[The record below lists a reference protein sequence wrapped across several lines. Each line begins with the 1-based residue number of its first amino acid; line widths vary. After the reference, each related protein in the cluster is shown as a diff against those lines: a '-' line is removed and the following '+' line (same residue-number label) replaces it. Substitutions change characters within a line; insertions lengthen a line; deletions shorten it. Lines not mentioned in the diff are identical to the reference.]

1 MIVFLLYV
9 AFFCALAVY
18 DAKHAKTVRGFFVN
32 DNRSGSIQVGF
43 SLIASCVG
51 GSATIGMCGLAW
63 KVGLP
68 AIWWLA
74 SGAIGLAFL
83 TLTLARRICRTRALT
98 MPEMVK
104 THLGRYAMPVMVFVI
119 WVAWISILAAQFSA
133 MSRIVSGLTDWPLQ
147 RSLVAGAVF
156 ITFYTLLGGQTSVLR
171 SDVVQFLVLLLGLV
185 ILLAWVCF
193 HAPVAVWEN
202 SDWRLLNDRF
212 TLSRWTYFMLLMGGS
227 YVVCP
232 MLFSRFLSARSEAC
246 AFRAGWLS
254 VFGLLLTALVIVL
267 IGIGATGILP
277 SGDGSGDAVLMTLI
291 GRMPAV
297 FRVFL
302 ALAMMSA
309 IVSSAD
315 SCLLAVSTV
324 LSNDF
329 LKRPALSVTRAC
341 IFVVSVFA
349 FCLCCMGRDILGY
362 LLMANNIYVCGV
374 VAPVFIAF
382 CFRRKLQPV
391 LAAASICVGGILG
404 LASELIGNPIYSYC
418 GIAASILLAVA
429 AAFSGSHEPDPVPPD
444 RLDSAFGKE

>member
-1 MIVFLLYV
+1 MVIFLLYV
-9 AFFCALAVY
+9 VFFCALAVY

-43 SLIASCVG
+43 SLIASCIG

-104 THLGRYAMPVMVFVI
+104 THLGRYAMSVMVFVI

-133 MSRIVSGLTDWPLQ
+133 MSRIVSGLTGWPLQ
-147 RSLVAGAVF
+147 TSLVAGAVF
-156 ITFYTLLGGQTSVLR
+156 IAFYTLLGGQMSVLR
-171 SDVVQFLVLLLGLV
+171 SDVVQFLILLAGLSV
-185 ILLAWVCF
+185 LLAWVCF
-193 HAPVAVWEN
+193 HVPMTVWEN
-202 SDWRLLNDRF
+202 SDWHLLNDKF

-232 MLFSRFLSARSEAC
+232 MLFSRFLSARNEAC

-254 VFGLLLTALVIVL
+254 VAGLLLTSLIIVL
-267 IGIGATGILP
+267 IGMGATGIVP
-277 SGDGSGDAVLMTLI
+277 AGEGSGDDILMALV

-297 FRVFL
+297 FRIFL

-329 LKRPALSVTRAC
+329 LKKPALSVTRVCMFA
-341 IFVVSVFA
+341 VSILA
-349 FCLCCMGRDILGY
+349 FGLCCIGRDILGY

-382 CFRRKLQPV
+382 CFRRRMQPV
-391 LAAASICVGGILG
+391 LAASSICVGGILG
-404 LASELIGNPIYSYC
+404 FISELVENPVYSYW
-418 GIAASILLAVA
+418 GIAASILLAVVA
-429 AAFSGSHEPDPVPPD
+429 AVAGAHEPDPMPPEP
-444 RLDSAFGKE
+444 LKSATMKE

>member
-18 DAKHAKTVRGFFVN
+18 DARHAKTVRGFFVN

-104 THLGRYAMPVMVFVI
+104 THLGPYAMPVMVFVI

-171 SDVVQFLVLLLGLV
+171 SNVVQFLVLLLGLV

-254 VFGLLLTALVIVL
+254 VFGLLLTALVIVVPQEL
-267 IGIGATGILP
+267 GIF
-277 SGDGSGDAVLMTLI
+277 S
-291 GRMPAV
+291 R
-297 FRVFL
+297 
-302 ALAMMSA
+302 
-309 IVSSAD
+309 
-315 SCLLAVSTV
+315 
-324 LSNDF
+324 
-329 LKRPALSVTRAC
+329 
-341 IFVVSVFA
+341 
-349 FCLCCMGRDILGY
+349 
-362 LLMANNIYVCGV
+362 
-374 VAPVFIAF
+374 
-382 CFRRKLQPV
+382 V
-391 LAAASICVGGILG
+391 LAREV
-404 LASELIGNPIYSYC
+404 LAK
-418 GIAASILLAVA
+418 AT
-429 AAFSGSHEPDPVPPD
+429 
-444 RLDSAFGKE
+444 